1 MYTLR
6 RWWDRNGVRLG
17 LVGLAIGGALVIRQT
32 QGALVFETY
41 RWLTQPFFRD
51 PAQMT
56 AAGSPREREL
66 EQRLVELESQ
76 NRELQKLL
84 KYVDKQP
91 SKGTTAPVI
100 GRSADH
106 WWQEMILGRGSE
118 DGIQPGYIVSG
129 IGGIVGRVMEVT
141 PHTSRVLLI
150 SDPSSKVGVTVSR
163 SRNMGYIRGQSANR
177 VIMVFVDKVPDVR
190 KGDVIT
196 TSALSHLF
204 PAGLPVGIVESVS
217 FNKSPAPEAVIELSA
232 PISHLEWV
240 IVSPNPKLAETG
252 TPAEKA
258 ASAEEEGKESDG
270 GIVESAAPPVSRS
283 EEYNLPQ
290 ESIQQ
295 FQNRTEYTAPVAE
308 PVAPSAPA
316 ALEPSV
322 EAAPPPEPIAPAVV
336 ESPVESPVIEAAPAI
351 AEPPPAEPALPEP
364 VAPVE
369 SPASLTRSQDP

>member
-17 LVGLAIGGALVIRQT
+17 LVSLAIGGALVIRQT

-51 PAQMT
+51 PAQVT

-91 SKGTTAPVI
+91 SKGITAPVI

-118 DGIQPGYIVSG
+118 EGIQPGSIVSG

-240 IVSPNPKLAETG
+240 IVSPNPKLAEMDT
-252 TPAEKA
+252 TEEKA
-258 ASAEEEGKESDG
+258 APAEEKGKESEG
-270 GIVESAAPPVSRS
+270 ATVEAAPPVSRT

-295 FQNRTEYTAPVAE
+295 FQNRTDYTAPAE
-308 PVAPSAPA
+308 PVAPAAPA
-316 ALEPSV
+316 APEPIV
-322 EAAPPPEPIAPAVV
+322 EAAPPEPIAPAVV
-336 ESPVESPVIEAAPAI
+336 ESPVIEAAPAVPDDAI
-351 AEPPPAEPALPEP
+351 VPPAEPALPDP
-364 VAPVE
+364 IAPVE

>member
-6 RWWDRNGVRLG
+6 RWWDRNGVKLG
-17 LVGLAIGGALVIRQT
+17 LISLAIGGALLIRQT

-41 RWLTQPFFRD
+41 RWVTQPFFRD
-51 PAQMT
+51 PSQLA

-84 KYVDKQP
+84 KYVDQQP
-91 SKGTTAPVI
+91 SKGITAPVI

-106 WWQEMILGRGSE
+106 WWQEMILGRGSD

-129 IGGIVGRVMEVT
+129 IGGIVGRVMDVT

-190 KGDVIT
+190 KNDVVT

-204 PAGLPVGIVESVS
+204 PAGLPVGVVESIS

-240 IVSPNPKLAETG
+240 IVSPNPKLAE
-252 TPAEKA
+252 AVEEKA
-258 ASAEEEGKESDG
+258 APAAPSAEKSSD
-270 GIVESAAPPVSRS
+270 ESAAPPVQR
-283 EEYNLPQ
+283 EDYNLPQ

-295 FQNRTEYTAPVAE
+295 FQNRAEAEAPPVAAPVDSPAVPASPEPRLEAPPAIEAE
-308 PVAPSAPA
+308 SPAPA
-316 ALEPSV
+316 AIV
-322 EAAPPPEPIAPAVV
+322 EPPP
-336 ESPVESPVIEAAPAI
+336 IEAAP
-351 AEPPPAEPALPEP
+351 PALPEP
-364 VAPVE
+364 VEAPIAPVPDASAT
-369 SPASLTRSQDP
+369 SPTRSTDP

>member
-6 RWWDRNGVRLG
+6 RWWDRNGVKLG
-17 LVGLAIGGALVIRQT
+17 LISLAVGGALLLRQT

-41 RWLTQPFFRD
+41 RWLTQPFFQA
-51 PAQMT
+51 PAANQ
-56 AAGSPREREL
+56 AGTPREREL

-91 SKGTTAPVI
+91 TKGITAPVI
-100 GRSADH
+100 GRSSDH
-106 WWQEMILGRGSE
+106 WWQEIVLSRGSD
-118 DGIQPGYIVSG
+118 DGIQVGYIVSG
-129 IGGIVGRVMEVT
+129 IGGIVGRVVDVT
-141 PHTSRVLLI
+141 PHTSRVRLI

-196 TSALSHLF
+196 TSSLSRLF
-204 PAGLPVGIVESVS
+204 PAGLPVGTVESIN

-240 IVSPNPKLAETG
+240 IVSPNPKVAEAEAAESKEEALE
-252 TPAEKA
+252 PAKPVAPA
-258 ASAEEEGKESDG
+258 AEPTEQLT
-270 GIVESAAPPVSRS
+270 
-283 EEYNLPQ
+283 EYNLPQ

-295 FQNRTEYTAPVAE
+295 FQQNRAEVEAPIAPPE
-308 PVAPSAPA
+308 PADPPKPVPAPEPIVPVQSTPVEDVLPAAAAIESAP
-316 ALEPSV
+316 V
-322 EAAPPPEPIAPAVV
+322 EAAPIAPAPIEVA
-336 ESPVESPVIEAAPAI
+336 PPAPEAAP
-351 AEPPPAEPALPEP
+351 
-364 VAPVE
+364 
-369 SPASLTRSQDP
+369 RSENP

>member
-1 MYTLR
+1 MFTLR
-6 RWWDRNGVRLG
+6 RWWDRNGLKLG
-17 LVGLAIGGALVIRQT
+17 LVSLAIGGALVIRQT
-32 QGALVFETY
+32 QGALVYETY
-41 RWLTQPFFRD
+41 RWLTQPFFAD
-51 PAQMT
+51 PARVT

-84 KYVDKQP
+84 NYVNKQP
-91 SKGTTAPVI
+91 NKGVTAPVI

-204 PAGLPVGIVESVS
+204 PAGLPVGVVESVS

-240 IVSPNPKLAETG
+240 IVSPNPKLAE
-252 TPAEKA
+252 AEQSEA
-258 ASAEEEGKESDG
+258 GSAVEEKEEKESA
-270 GIVESAAPPVSRS
+270 IVESAAPASQV

-290 ESIQQ
+290 ESFQQ
-295 FQNRTEYTAPVAE
+295 FQNRIDYSDPPPAAPVEA
-308 PVAPSAPA
+308 APIAPA
-316 ALEPSV
+316 APAPV
-322 EAAPPPEPIAPAVV
+322 EAAPPPEPAPAVV
-336 ESPVESPVIEAAPAI
+336 EPPIAEEAPAI
-351 AEPPPAEPALPEP
+351 AEPPPAAPAEPALPDP
-364 VAPVE
+364 VVPVE